1 MLLDLSTG
9 SGFSNYTD
17 PVRSLVDE
25 VVGRSY
31 VRFSPNDVWQP
42 SVNVYE
48 TQDAFLICADLA
60 GMKPDAIHVE
70 AVGNKLVI
78 RGNRTPPVPAD
89 VTSGD
94 VSVHL
99 MEIDSG
105 AFRREI
111 EIRRPIRDQAIAAR
125 YHEGLLW
132 ITLPKE

>member
-1 MLLDLSTG
+1 MLHELAAG
-9 SGFSNYTD
+9 SGFSNFTD
-17 PVRSLVDE
+17 PIRSLVDE

-48 TQDAFLICADLA
+48 TPDAFLICADLA
-60 GMKPDAIHVE
+60 GMKPDGIHVE
-70 AVGNKLVI
+70 TLENKLVI
-78 RGNRTPPVPAD
+78 RGARTPPVPSD
-89 VTSGD
+89 VKAGD

-105 AFRREI
+105 PFRREI
-111 EIRRPIRDQAIAAR
+111 EIRRPIREGAIGAR

-132 ITLPKE
+132 ITLPK

>member
-1 MLLDLSTG
+1 MLLELSGG
-9 SGFSNYTD
+9 SGFSNFTD

-31 VRFSPNDVWQP
+31 VRFSPTDVWQP

-48 TQDAFLICADLA
+48 TPDAFLICVDLA

-70 AVGNKLVI
+70 TLENKLVI
-78 RGNRTPPVPAD
+78 RGSRTPPVPAD
-89 VTSGD
+89 VKAGD

-111 EIRRPIRDQAIAAR
+111 EIRRPIRERAIGAR